1 MEKRDESLWGLLE
14 WRKGR
19 INTPSYNYIWKETNM
34 IKETKA
40 KHYDKQY
47 KYMKALIM
55 FFWKEDNMAR
65 LTDMVEE

>member
-1 MEKRDESLWGLLE
+1 M
-14 WRKGR
+14 
-19 INTPSYNYIWKETNM
+19 IWKETNM

-40 KHYDKQY
+40 KHYNKQY

-55 FFWKEDNMAR
+55 FFWKEDNMVR

>member
-1 MEKRDESLWGLLE
+1 M
-14 WRKGR
+14 KGYGGYLSGGR
-19 INTPSYNYIWKETNM
+19 AGSIHPHIIWKETNM

-40 KHYDKQY
+40 KHDNKQY